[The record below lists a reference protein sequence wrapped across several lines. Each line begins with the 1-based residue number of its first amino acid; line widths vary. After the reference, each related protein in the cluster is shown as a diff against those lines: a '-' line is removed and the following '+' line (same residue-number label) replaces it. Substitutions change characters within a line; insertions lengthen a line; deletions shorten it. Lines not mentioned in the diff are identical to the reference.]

1 MFRRFGLTA
10 VLLTAAAVLPSL
22 AAAAPPGFAFL
33 EIPAGA
39 RISALGGA
47 GGSFASGA
55 EAMFWNPASL
65 ESAKGVQVTA
75 SHFQMYESLKHDDF
89 AVGGHLW
96 GGGIAASVRALY
108 TSTIDERDD
117 AGNLIGGF
125 GAHDLEFGLGYGW
138 RVRPGLAMG
147 ASARLVRERIA
158 DRAAQT
164 YALGAGATWEPA
176 AISGLRVAVSGHN
189 LGPAAHYTFDGVSG
203 APVGLPAALQAG
215 ASMGWPVG
223 NLALRAGAEARL
235 TRGRNGIGIAAAELT
250 GLSGASLRSGL
261 RINDTATNFSLGV
274 GYTLTRLDLDYAWVP
289 SRLDLEDTHRISFRA
304 QF

>member
-1 MFRRFGLTA
+1 MLRRFRTLATALTL
-10 VLLTAAAVLPSL
+10 VTALPL
-22 AAAAPPGFAFL
+22 AAAAAPPGFAFL

-47 GGSFASGA
+47 GGSFATGV
-55 EAMFWNPASL
+55 EGMFWNPAAL
-65 ESAKGVQVTA
+65 ESSKGVQVAA
-75 SHFQMYESLKHDDF
+75 SHFQMYENLKHDDF

-96 GGGIAASVRALY
+96 GGGLAASVRALY
-108 TSTIDERDD
+108 TGTIDERDD
-117 AGNLIGGF
+117 LGNLIGGF
-125 GAHDLEFGLGYGW
+125 GAHDLEFGVGYGW
-138 RVRPGLAMG
+138 SARPGLALG

-176 AISGLRVAVSGHN
+176 KVAGLRVAVSGHN
-189 LGPAAHYTFDGVSG
+189 LGPAAHYTFDGVKG

-223 NLALRAGAEARL
+223 HLALRAGAEARM
-235 TRGRNGIGIAAAELT
+235 TRGRTGVGIAAAELG
-250 GLSGASLRSGL
+250 GLSGASLRGGL
-261 RINDTATNFSLGV
+261 RVNDSATNVSLGL
-274 GYTLTRLDLDYAWVP
+274 GYTLTKLDLDYAWVP